1 MLSTDLAI
9 SSCVQFTNISSILM
23 FMLEEGNVEFITFKN
38 DSLIS
43 SELLII
49 PVRKEIWLLLWI
61 QHYN

>member
-23 FMLEEGNVEFITFKN
+23 FMLEDGNVEFITFKN

-49 PVRKEIWLLLWI
+49 PVRK
-61 QHYN
+61 

>member
-9 SSCVQFTNISSILM
+9 SSCVQSTNISSILM
-23 FMLEEGNVEFITFKN
+23 FMLEEGNVESITFKN